1 MRAGIGRAHSRP
13 FLSQHVQWDLL
24 NGTAL
29 AANGQPNF
37 WEPKMGLWR
46 VPWLLGLLW
55 DKGMRSGR
63 KEKLEL
69 TGSIK
74 GLVRGLLR
82 PLLP

>member
-1 MRAGIGRAHSRP
+1 
-13 FLSQHVQWDLL
+13 
-24 NGTAL
+24 
-29 AANGQPNF
+29 
-37 WEPKMGLWR
+37 MGLRR
-46 VPWLLGLLW
+46 VPGLLGLLW

-74 GLVRGLLR
+74 GLVRGLWR

>member
-1 MRAGIGRAHSRP
+1 MEGP
-13 FLSQHVQWDLL
+13 
-24 NGTAL
+24 L
-29 AANGQPNF
+29 AF
-37 WEPKMGLWR
+37 WACYR
-46 VPWLLGLLW
+46 